1 MYGSI
6 PGEVFTLPELNVL
19 ALDGNRFNAS
29 LPATVPSASEL
40 TILEVSLNSLTGEL
54 GTELLSSQPCRASHR
69 AVTHRRN
76 CHACPSA
83 GCPRSRAT

>member
-19 ALDGNRFNAS
+19 ALDGNLFNAS

-40 TILEVSLNSLTGEL
+40 TILEVSLNRLTGEQ
-54 GTELLSSQPCRASHR
+54 LLSSQPRRASHR
-69 AVTHRRN
+69 AVACRRN